1 MIPVVPN
8 PLPSRFIISA
18 DMYVTEMKLDEYA
31 IFCVSLYDDSTPKLL
46 VERVYVK
53 IEGDD
58 YKNWGEDDA
67 YIKRIVLSKL
77 NLEMVTEQNA

>member
-18 DMYVTEMKLDEYA
+18 DMYITEMKLDEYA
-31 IFCVSLYDDSTPKLL
+31 IFCVSLYDDSTPKFL

-58 YKNWGEDDA
+58 YKNWGEDDT

-77 NLEMVTEQNA
+77 NLEMVTEQNT